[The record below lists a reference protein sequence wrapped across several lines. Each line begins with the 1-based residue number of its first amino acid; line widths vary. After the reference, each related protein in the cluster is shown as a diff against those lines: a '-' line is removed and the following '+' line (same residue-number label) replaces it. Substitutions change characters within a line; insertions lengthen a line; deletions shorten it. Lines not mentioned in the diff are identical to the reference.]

1 MMLRYSLVAAA
12 TLLVA
17 GTAQAA
23 DSPATVVERHM
34 AAFNKG
40 DLSAMMADYADDAVV
55 LQSGAAV
62 QGKAAI
68 QALFARVTA
77 PPAGGAPR
85 LQLTTTKLW
94 QEGDVGFVT
103 WSGGPISGTDQFL
116 VRNGKIVVQV
126 VFMAAPP
133 APPAPPRQ

>member
-1 MMLRYSLVAAA
+1 MMLRYGLAAA
-12 TLLVA
+12 AAVMIA
-17 GTAQAA
+17 GAAQAA

-68 QALFARVTA
+68 QALFARIAA

-103 WSGGPISGTDQFL
+103 WSGGPVSGTDQFL

-126 VFMAAPP
+126 VFLAAPP
-133 APPAPPRQ
+133 APPKQ

>member
-1 MMLRYSLVAAA
+1 MMLRYGLAAA
-12 TLLVA
+12 AALLIA

-23 DSPATVVERHM
+23 DSPSDVVARHM

-68 QALFARVTA
+68 QALFARIAA

-94 QEGDVGFVT
+94 QEGDIGFVT
-103 WSGGPISGTDQFL
+103 WSGGPVSGTDQFL
-116 VRNGKIVVQV
+116 VRNGKIQVQV
-126 VFMAAPP
+126 VFLAAPP
-133 APPAPPRQ
+133 APPKQ

>member
-1 MMLRYSLVAAA
+1 MLRYGLAALAAMLVG
-12 TLLVA
+12 

-23 DSPATVVERHM
+23 DSPSDVVTRHM

-40 DLSAMMADYADDAVV
+40 DLPAMMADYADDAVV

-68 QALFARVTA
+68 QGLFARIAA

-103 WSGGPISGTDQFL
+103 WTAGAIGGTDQFL
-116 VRNGKIVVQV
+116 VRGGKIVVQV
-126 VFMAAPP
+126 VFMSGAPT
-133 APPAPPRQ
+133 PPPPPRP

>member
-1 MMLRYSLVAAA
+1 MIRFGLAAA
-12 TLLVA
+12 AALLIT
-17 GTAQAA
+17 GTAHAA
-23 DSPATVVERHM
+23 DTPSDVVARHM

-40 DLSAMMADYADDAVV
+40 DLTAMMADYADDAVV
-55 LQSGAAV
+55 LQSGTAV

-68 QALFARVTA
+68 QALFARIAT
-77 PPAGGAPR
+77 PPAGGAK

-103 WSGGPISGTDQFL
+103 WTGGPISGTDQFL
-116 VRNGKIVVQV
+116 VRGGKIHVQV

-133 APPAPPRQ
+133 APPRQ